1 MFYRLIGMAVWKF
14 ATAYLRERYGR
25 QLRAAAV
32 LGVLG
37 VSVAGYLASRNG
49 D

>member
-14 ATAYLRERYGR
+14 ATAYIRQKYGTR
-25 QLRAAAV
+25 LRAAAV
-32 LGVLG
+32 VGVL
-37 VSVAGYLASRNG
+37 SVAVGGYLASRNG

>member
-1 MFYRLIGMAVWKF
+1 MFYRLLGMAVWKF
-14 ATAYLRERYGR
+14 ATAYIRQRYGR

-32 LGVLG
+32 VAVLTLG
-37 VSVAGYLASRNG
+37 VAGYLAARSG